1 MSKVIKEENKMSN
14 SYFKPAVLVEDSNGI
29 HQINSKSLLLKNRVI
44 FLDETVTG
52 DSVNETIRQ
61 IVLMGLSSKDPITI
75 IIDSP
80 GGSIQAGFQLIDVME
95 ASPCVIRTIALGS
108 ACSMGAVILAAGT
121 PGHRAISARS
131 KVMIHEP
138 LISGGVGGSTSQIES
153 IANNL
158 KERRET
164 INKMLCKY
172 TRQSMKVM
180 KKATSFDHWY
190 DANEAL
196 EFGLVDTIAA
206 EADLFTMISGGN

>member
-1 MSKVIKEENKMSN
+1 MSS
-14 SYFKPAVLVEDSNGI
+14 SFYKPPVLVEDSNGI
-29 HQINSKSLLLKNRVI
+29 HQLDSKSLLLKNRVI
-44 FLDETVTG
+44 FLDDTITA

-61 IVLMGLSSKDPITI
+61 IVLLSLQNHDPLTV

-121 PGHRAISARS
+121 PGHRSISARS

-138 LISGGVGGSTSQIES
+138 LITGGVGGSTSQIES

-172 TRQSMKVM
+172 TGQSMEAM
-180 KKATSFDHWY
+180 QQATSFDHWF
-190 DANEAL
+190 DASEAVA
-196 EFGLVDTIAA
+196 FGLADNLAT
-206 EADLFTMISGGN
+206 EANLFTLISGGK

>member
-1 MSKVIKEENKMSN
+1 MSN

-29 HQINSKSLLLKNRVI
+29 HQIDSKSLMLKNRVI

-61 IVLMGLSSKDPITI
+61 IVLMGLSSQDPITI

-95 ASPCVIRTIALGS
+95 ASPCVIRTIASGS

-121 PGHRAISARS
+121 PGCRAISARS

-153 IANNL
+153 IANDL

-172 TRQSMKVM
+172 TGQSMKAM

-190 DANEAL
+190 NASEAL
-196 EFGLVDTIAA
+196 EFGLVDTIAM
-206 EADLFTMISGGN
+206 ETDLFAMISGGK